1 VGLRLFQVGRKMKID
16 VTKHK
21 LVPEHIPLSDTEAKD
36 VLKKYKV
43 NQDNLPNIL
52 VTDPCVKMLDA
63 KPGQIIKII
72 RRSQTAGMFTTY
84 RVVVKA

>member
-1 VGLRLFQVGRKMKID
+1 MKID

-21 LVPEHIPLSDTEAKD
+21 LVPKHILLSDTEAKT
-36 VLKKYKV
+36 VLKKYNV
-43 NQDNLPNIL
+43 NQNNLPKIL

>member
-1 VGLRLFQVGRKMKID
+1 MEID

-21 LVPEHIPLSDTEAKD
+21 LVPEHILLLDTEAKT
-36 VLKKYKV
+36 VLKKYNV
-43 NQDNLPNIL
+43 NQNNLPNIL